1 MVAELSELSA
11 VRVDVSLCG
20 AGRSLVAADDMRMS
34 VTGCLPG
41 D

>member
-11 VRVDVSLCG
+11 VRVEVSLCG
-20 AGRSLVAADDMRMS
+20 AGRSFAAADDTRMS